1 MEAAERAGPA
11 WTADAFLRT
20 DQRDFGSAWRYELV
34 ARRSRRPRGT
44 IPRPRRHC
52 RKPGLCHRRRAA
64 TPAERMPCRQ
74 QSGCRVEVGS
84 GAASKRRQNDT
95 ARIPDVSIRCGEHPR
110 VVFEIVSPPELRHWQ
125 QCDKKR
131 RDLQD
136 VEGIQEIIEIDQVEA
151 AVHVYRRADAGSWP
165 FEAIDGLDAVLRLES
180 VGIELPLADIYEGL
194 NGLA

>member
-34 ARRSRRPRGT
+34 DGVVVA
-44 IPRPRRHC
+44 H
-52 RKPGLCHRRRAA
+52 AA
-64 TPAERMPCRQ
+64 PSPDHGAIAGNLAYAIGGALRRQ

-84 GAASKRRQNDT
+84 GAAPKRQQNDT

-110 VVFEIVSPPELRHWQ
+110 VVFEIVSPSELRHWQ
-125 QCDKKR
+125 QRDQKR

-136 VEGIQEIIEIDQVEA
+136 VEGIQEIIEIYQVEA
-151 AVHVYRRADAGSWP
+151 ALHVFRRADAGPWP

-180 VGIELPLADIYEGL
+180 VGIELPLTDIYEGL
-194 NGLA
+194 SGLA